1 MPHARS
7 LALPRENGFARYD
20 ASDLPIVGKQTC
32 YHRQLRMSPIVISIL
47 LGLTAAAANIFGGA
61 IIVQRNW
68 ERRYLRYFVALGAGF
83 MLATAVVEMVPES
96 IALRGKSAAF
106 LILLGYLIIHF
117 FEHTVTPHF
126 HFGEETHRDEFMHS
140 HRGFSVLLGLI
151 IHTFFDGIAIASGF
165 LVSNALGW
173 LIFFAVFLHKIPE
186 GFTVSSVMLA
196 SGRSRG
202 IAWGASIILGGATL
216 AGVLTM
222 ALFRHHVSAGLPLSA
237 GVTIYVAA
245 SDLIPEVNKEPAMKM
260 ALLVFVGAGVFF
272 VLEKLLHA
280 P

>member
-1 MPHARS
+1 MGAI
-7 LALPRENGFARYD
+7 F
-20 ASDLPIVGKQTC
+20 T
-32 YHRQLRMSPIVISIL
+32 SIL
-47 LGLTAAAANIFGGA
+47 LGLTAAAANVFGGA

-83 MLATAVVEMVPES
+83 MLATALVEMVPES
-96 IALRGKSAAF
+96 LALRGKSAGP
-106 LILLGYLIIHF
+106 LVLLGYLIIHF

-126 HFGEETHRDEFMHS
+126 HFGEETHHDEFVHW
-140 HRGFSVLLGLI
+140 RKGYSVVLGLV

-165 LVSNALGW
+165 LVSNWLGW
-173 LIFFAVFLHKIPE
+173 LIFFAIFLHKIPE

-202 IAWGASIILGGATL
+202 TAWGASMLLGGSTL

-222 ALFRHHVSAGLPLSA
+222 ALFRHHVGAGLPLSA

-260 ALLVFVGAGVFF
+260 ALLVFVGAALFF
-272 VLEKLLHA
+272 LLDRLFHM
-280 P
+280 

>member
-1 MPHARS
+1 MH
-7 LALPRENGFARYD
+7 
-20 ASDLPIVGKQTC
+20 PIA
-32 YHRQLRMSPIVISIL
+32 ISIL
-47 LGLTAAAANIFGGA
+47 LGLTAAAANVFGGT

-83 MLATAVVEMVPES
+83 MLATAIMEMIPES
-96 IALRGKSAAF
+96 FELGGRRAAF
-106 LILLGYLIIHF
+106 LVLLGYLIIHF

-126 HFGEETHRDEFMHS
+126 HFGEETHLDEFMHA
-140 HRGFSVLLGLI
+140 HKGYSVLLGLI
-151 IHTFFDGIAIASGF
+151 IHTFFDGIAITSGF
-165 LVSNALGW
+165 LVSSWLGW

-196 SGRSRG
+196 SGLSRLR
-202 IAWGASIILGGATL
+202 AWGASVILGGSTL

-222 ALFRHHVSAGLPLSA
+222 ALFRHHVGAGLPLSA

-260 ALLVFVGAGVFF
+260 ALLVFVGAAVFF
-272 VLEKLLHA
+272 LLDTLFHVH
-280 P
+280 

>member
-1 MPHARS
+1 
-7 LALPRENGFARYD
+7 
-20 ASDLPIVGKQTC
+20 
-32 YHRQLRMSPIVISIL
+32 MSAILISIL
-47 LGLTAAAANIFGGA
+47 LGLTAAAANVFGGA
-61 IIVQRNW
+61 IIVQRHW

-83 MLATAVVEMVPES
+83 MLATAMVEMIPES
-96 IALRGKSAAF
+96 LELRGRSAAF

-126 HFGEETHRDEFMHS
+126 HFGEETHKDEFIHS
-140 HRGFSVLLGLI
+140 HRGYSVLFGLV

-173 LIFFAVFLHKIPE
+173 IIFVAIFLHKIPE

-202 IAWGASIILGGATL
+202 IAWGASILLGGATL

-222 ALFRHHVSAGLPLSA
+222 ALFRHHVSSGLPLAA

-245 SDLIPEVNKEPAMKM
+245 SDLVPEVNKEPAMRM
-260 ALLVFVGAGVFF
+260 ALLVFVGAGFF
-272 VLEKLLHA
+272 FLLETLFHLH
-280 P
+280 

>member
-1 MPHARS
+1 MT
-7 LALPRENGFARYD
+7 
-20 ASDLPIVGKQTC
+20 PIFT
-32 YHRQLRMSPIVISIL
+32 SIL

-61 IIVQRNW
+61 IIVQRHW

-83 MLATAVVEMVPES
+83 MLATALVEMIPES
-96 IALRGKSAAF
+96 LELSGRSAA
-106 LILLGYLIIHF
+106 LLVLLGYLIIHF

-126 HFGEETHRDEFMHS
+126 HFGEETHTSECTHS
-140 HRGFSVLLGLI
+140 HRSYSVLFGLI

-165 LVSNALGW
+165 LVSTWLGW
-173 LIFFAVFLHKIPE
+173 LIFFAIFLHKIPE

-202 IAWGASIILGGATL
+202 SALASSMVLGGSTL

-222 ALFRHHVSAGLPLSA
+222 AIFRHHVTAGLPLSA

-245 SDLIPEVNKEPAMKM
+245 SDLVPEVNKEPAMKM
-260 ALLVFVGAGVFF
+260 ALLVFVGAALFF
-272 VLEKLLHA
+272 LLDRWFHVH
-280 P
+280 